1 MRRSPRKRLLT
12 IFHCMTTEVSEG
24 LITLTVN
31 GSERQV
37 ESQSTLAQL
46 LSALSLDPRM
56 IVVEHNR
63 VILRDRDQYDSIVL
77 QASDSLELVHF
88 VGGG

>member
-1 MRRSPRKRLLT
+1 MA
-12 IFHCMTTEVSEG
+12 TEVSEG
-24 LITLTVN
+24 LIPLTVN

-46 LSALSLDPRM
+46 LSELSLDPRM

-77 QASDSLELVHF
+77 QANDSLELVHF

>member
-1 MRRSPRKRLLT
+1 MRGSPRKRLLT
-12 IFHCMTTEVSEG
+12 IFHCMATEVSEG
-24 LITLTVN
+24 LIPLTVN

-46 LSALSLDPRM
+46 LSELSLDPRM

-77 QASDSLELVHF
+77 QANDSLELVHF